1 MRFCDDENVLP
12 INISNVTTNAFK
24 FAFVDENSENAR
36 AVYKL
41 SITYHDAR
49 VPRPDK
55 DF

>member
-1 MRFCDDENVLP
+1 MRFCDGENVWR

-24 FAFVDENSENAR
+24 FAFINENGENAR